1 MATLLERILDAHG
14 GRAWEHVNEISAD
27 RTFGGEFWALKGVP
41 GIADAGRFGVDVKE
55 EHTQLFN
62 FGESELHTNFTPGR
76 VEIARA
82 DGEIVEALDDP
93 RASFDGHELTTPWTR
108 LQLAYFTGYAM
119 WTYNTEPYS
128 FTLKGVQTR
137 ELGPWQEGDGQVWD
151 RLEVTYPASLATHTP
166 TQVLYADGG
175 GVLRRRDYS
184 VDISGASPAVEYMT
198 DQVEVAGILL
208 PKHREIYVRDGQGHA
223 VREPL
228 LVSIDIDDISVD

>member
-1 MATLLERILDAHG
+1 MVTLLERILDAHG
-14 GRAWEHVNEISAD
+14 GSAWGRVHQISAD
-27 RTFGGEFWALKGVP
+27 RTFGGAFWTLKGVP
-41 GIADAGRFGVDVKE
+41 GIADAGRFVVDVKE
-55 EHTQLFN
+55 ERTQLFN
-62 FGESELHTNFTPGR
+62 FGDSELRTLFTPGR

-82 DGEIVEALDDP
+82 NGEVVEALDDP
-93 RASFDGHELTTPWTR
+93 RLSFTNHELTTPWNR

-128 FTLKGVQTR
+128 FTLDGVETR
-137 ELGPWQEGDGQVWD
+137 ELGPWQETDGQVWD

-166 TQVLYADGG
+166 TQVVYADGD

-208 PKHREIYVRDGQGHA
+208 PRHREIYVRDEQGHA